1 MAAPPRLITLNIG
14 SQTIGL
20 AEFRVVHG
28 RLTLVNYRFRET
40 PLDPETGQRRDAQA
54 ALSSPPSEN
63 GDAAPHEE
71 KVLKAKAARAE
82 LEAVRK
88 QVARLKV
95 EFSAGK
101 RY

>member
-1 MAAPPRLITLNIG
+1 MDKRKAWQEQEQQLVERWNAAAIRL
-14 SQTIGL
+14 
-20 AEFRVVHG
+20 RV
-28 RLTLVNYRFRET
+28 
-40 PLDPETGQRRDAQA
+40 AQA